1 MTILFFGDVVG
12 KIGRKAIKKVLPK
25 LKKEYQPDLIM
36 ANVENLAH
44 GKGVTERTLQ
54 EMLKAGIDVFTSGN
68 HIAKKSEYGKIL
80 ENEKYPLVRPANYPP
95 AVPGREYLKTKYKTQ
110 LTKRGNKDK
119 DIYVINLLGRVFF
132 QDDFDCP
139 FRKFDELE
147 KLLKWGKSDIIIV
160 DFHAEATSEKNA
172 FGWYV
177 DGRASCVLG
186 THTHVPTADEKI
198 LPGGTGYITDVGMV
212 GAADSVI
219 GVKKERVIEQFLTQ
233 INQSH
238 ELAEKG
244 EVSVNAVLV
253 EIDEK
258 TGKCT
263 GIKRV
268 CLSTLVS

>member
-1 MTILFFGDVVG
+1 MSLLNSLSF
-12 KIGRKAIKKVLPK
+12 
-25 LKKEYQPDLIM
+25 
-36 ANVENLAH
+36 
-44 GKGVTERTLQ
+44 
-54 EMLKAGIDVFTSGN
+54 
-68 HIAKKSEYGKIL
+68 
-80 ENEKYPLVRPANYPP
+80 
-95 AVPGREYLKTKYKTQ
+95 
-110 LTKRGNKDK
+110 

-219 GVKKERVIEQFLTQ
+219 GVKKEIVIEQFLTQ

-238 ELAEKG
+238 ELAEEG